1 MNSTKKF
8 DFVVYGA
15 TGFTGKLVVEY
26 LVSKYGDDQTISW
39 AMAGRSI
46 EKLQS
51 VKDDIG
57 VNADIE
63 LIQVDSND
71 ISSIDNLMSQTRCI
85 LTTVGPYQLYGNHI
99 IAACASSGTDYVD
112 LCGEPGWM
120 YEKISKHKE
129 EAEKSGARIVSVSY
143 THLTLPTKA

>member
-26 LVSKYGDDQTISW
+26 LVSKYGDDQNISW

-51 VKDDIG
+51 VKDDILS
-57 VNADIE
+57 
-63 LIQVDSND
+63 LI
-71 ISSIDNLMSQTRCI
+71 
-85 LTTVGPYQLYGNHI
+85 HI
-99 IAACASSGTDYVD
+99 
-112 LCGEPGWM
+112 
-120 YEKISKHKE
+120 
-129 EAEKSGARIVSVSY
+129 
-143 THLTLPTKA
+143 